1 MATVDPRAIEP
12 RIRPVSVELALL
24 GALVAAPWL
33 PWAAGLPLG
42 GAALAFWL
50 RGNGVARERRA
61 GAALFGTA
69 LILIAAGAVDGLART
84 RSAAPGAAV
93 VEPAFEAWLDGLE
106 AEARRG
112 AGELDAVPDDARRLP
127 AAFAALG
134 QLARAAPPER
144 TYVLLD
150 ADGEAVAWAG
160 RGLLHDLA
168 PETLTSPGLA
178 WRQSATSATLLA
190 VATVGEGARAGRL
203 VVGESRSRTGPAP
216 LAGAGAQIGRW
227 SLAARASGDR
237 PRLTRE
243 GAAPGAPARPPDRFG
258 SLAALAVGLGLLV
271 VASLRA
277 AGRALLSGTV
287 LPRRHTLGAVLA
299 LGAAAPPTMAA
310 ALGARPGTVLAV
322 AGATLLAASGWWLG
336 RSRQLGRWLLAAGA
350 LAGPLALAAG
360 WALASRMPALTTMLG
375 GGIDALALRF
385 ALAAAVFGLVA
396 AGGAAQVPGAGEGR
410 AWATAALAALGAAL
424 ADRPALA
431 LPALLLAGAAAAA
444 SVRRGALSSP
454 ASLGALWL
462 LAALLAG
469 AGWTC
474 GERLAMG
481 SRSEALAS
489 ALLPP
494 GADLLERLRGRIRG
508 GLVAAALAELP
519 HRETPLTEAGDLAFA
534 LWRASPLA
542 RFDVLSALVV
552 EGPEGERSSFS
563 FGLPLDGGGGI
574 DRSPA
579 RWLDL
584 TPTSW
589 PERELEGEERVVGAD
604 GSAWLARWWLI
615 PRVGFGGVE
624 AGAAAT
630 GDLASSLLR
639 GGAAR
644 KRPYGLPTEVRW
656 ALWGAADELLGSA
669 WEQDTPAPGELA
681 AGGSAFV
688 ATPEGDARFAVAR
701 AGPYTAAAF
710 VPALAIGDAL
720 ERAGAVAAGGLLA
733 AALLAV
739 AAFAAALP
747 RSAVRS
753 LVRGALRSYS
763 KRLLIVYA
771 ALLLVPSAVLYV
783 FLSRTLERRVQAEQE
798 LAARTALHSV
808 QRVLGEY
815 VLTMEPGFGV
825 GTALD
830 DPLLELLSRVA
841 QHEVNLYWGS
851 EIYASSKRDLFAAGL
866 LPRRLPGEVWLAF
879 DVEGDELARRTSRA
893 GDAEYLELYAP
904 LEVPGQPARDAGLVL
919 SMPLLAQQEEAVAE
933 AGRLRRRVLLGTAAL
948 FLLLAATSTR
958 LARRFT
964 RPIEEIV
971 AGTRRIAGGAAEL
984 GFRPE
989 EAELEALAEAIDRM
1003 AGRIAQA
1010 RERLVGEKRLVE
1022 RIVESVTAGVVALDA
1037 GGRALIVNRVAR
1049 ELLGVEPGQSLAER
1063 LREDASLAPVAELL
1077 AGPPS
1082 GPTGQVAVRL
1092 EPQGERERDWTVVRV
1107 PLAEAG
1113 DAAEL
1118 VVVEDVTGVV
1128 RAQRL
1133 EAWVAMARIIAHEIK
1148 NPLTPIRLSA
1158 EHLREAWLRD
1168 REHFEQVFERCTS
1181 NILRQVEELRDI
1193 ASEFSIYSRV
1203 PRIERQE
1210 GDLVATVRAV
1220 VDAYRTA
1227 PPPGVEVEFESPPG
1241 SLILRFDAKLI
1252 GRAVRNLLENAVRA
1266 SAGRGRVEVRVEG
1279 DQAAARVTVADGGPG
1294 VAPELLPRILEPYF
1308 STHSSGTGLGL
1319 PIAAR
1324 IAAEHGGSLVARN
1337 RAIGGFEVIVTIP
1350 VR

>member
-1 MATVDPRAIEP
+1 MPTVGSRAIDPRIG
-12 RIRPVSVELALL
+12 RPWVELALL
-24 GALVAAPWL
+24 AALVAAPWL
-33 PWAAGLPLG
+33 PWAAGLALG
-42 GAALAFWL
+42 GAALALWL
-50 RGNGVARERRA
+50 RGNDVARERRA
-61 GAALFGTA
+61 AGALFGAA
-69 LILIAAGAVDGLART
+69 LILIVAGAVAGLART
-84 RSAAPGAAV
+84 RSPAPGAAV
-93 VEPAFEAWLDGLE
+93 VEATFEAWLDELE
-106 AEARRG
+106 VEARRG
-112 AGELDAVPDDARRLP
+112 AGELAAVADDPRRLP

-134 QLARAAPPER
+134 ELARAAPPER
-144 TYVLLD
+144 TYVLLA
-150 ADGEAVAWAG
+150 ADGEAAAWAG

-216 LAGAGAQIGRW
+216 LAGVGTAVGRW
-227 SLAARASGDR
+227 SLAPRASGDR
-237 PRLTRE
+237 PRLILE
-243 GAAPGAPARPPDRFG
+243 GAAPGAPVRRPDRFAR
-258 SLAALAVGLGLLV
+258 LAALAVGLGLLV

-287 LPRRHTLGAVLA
+287 LPRRHPLAAVLA
-299 LGAAAPPTMAA
+299 LGATAPPTMAA
-310 ALGARPGTVLAV
+310 ALGARPATVLAV
-322 AGATLLAASGWWLG
+322 AGAALLAASGWWLG
-336 RSRQLGRWLLAAGA
+336 HSLRIGRGLLAAGA
-350 LAGPLALAAG
+350 LAGPLAFAAG
-360 WALASRMPALTTMLG
+360 WALAPQVPALTTTLG
-375 GGIDALALRF
+375 GGIDAFALRF
-385 ALAAAVFGLVA
+385 ALAGAVFGLIA
-396 AGGAAQVPGAGEGR
+396 AGGSARVAGTGEAR

-424 ADRPALA
+424 ADHPALA
-431 LPALLLAGAAAAA
+431 LPALLLAGAVAAA
-444 SVRRGALSSP
+444 SVRREALASP
-454 ASLGALWL
+454 AAVSALWL
-462 LAALLAG
+462 LAALVAG

-481 SRSEALAS
+481 RRAESAAR

-494 GADLLERLRGRIRG
+494 GADLLERLRGRVRG
-508 GLVAAALAELP
+508 GLAAAARAELP
-519 HRETPLTEAGDLAFA
+519 HRETPITEGGDLAFA

-542 RFDVLSALVV
+542 RFDALSALVV
-552 EGPEGERSSFS
+552 ESPDGERSSFS
-563 FGLPLDGGGGI
+563 FGLPLDGAGGV

-589 PERELEGEERVVGAD
+589 PELELGGEERVTGAD
-604 GSAWLARWWLI
+604 GSAWVTRWWLI

-624 AGAAAT
+624 AGAAAS

-644 KRPYGLPTEVRW
+644 KRPYGLPAEVRW
-656 ALWGAADELLGSA
+656 GLWGAADALLGSA
-669 WEQDTPAPGELA
+669 WEQDTPAPAELTR
-681 AGGSAFV
+681 GGSALV
-688 ATPEGDARFAVAR
+688 ATPEGEARFALAR
-701 AGPYTAAAF
+701 AGPFTAAAF
-710 VPALAIGDAL
+710 VPALALGDAL
-720 ERAGAVAAGGLLA
+720 ERAGTVAAGGLLA
-733 AALLAV
+733 AAVLAA

-747 RSAVRS
+747 RSAVRN

-771 ALLLVPSAVLYV
+771 ALLLVPSAVLYL

-798 LAARTALHSV
+798 LAARTALRSV

-841 QHEVNLYWGS
+841 QHEVNLYWGG

-866 LPRRLPGEVWLAF
+866 LPRRLPGEVWLALG
-879 DVEGDELARRTSRA
+879 VEGDELARRTSRA
-893 GDAEYLELYAP
+893 GAAEYLELYAP

-948 FLLLAATSTR
+948 FLLLAATSTG

-1037 GGRALIVNRVAR
+1037 AGRVLIVNRAAR
-1049 ELLGVEPGQSLAER
+1049 DLLGIEPGRSLAER
-1063 LREDASLAPVAELL
+1063 LGEDAALAPVAGLL
-1077 AGPPS
+1077 AGPSS

-1092 EPQGERERDWTVVRV
+1092 EPRGELERDWTVVRV
-1107 PLAEAG
+1107 PLSEAG

-1210 GDLVATVRAV
+1210 GDLVATVREV
-1220 VDAYRTA
+1220 VDAYRAA
-1227 PPPGVEVEFESPPG
+1227 PPPGVEILFESPPG
-1241 SLILRFDAKLI
+1241 SLILRFDARLI

-1279 DQAAARVTVADGGPG
+1279 GPGEVRVTVTDAGPG
-1294 VAPELLPRILEPYF
+1294 VAPELLPRVLEPYF

-1324 IAAEHGGSLVARN
+1324 IAEEHGGSLVARN